1 MKNIKE
7 QVVIYINKAASV
19 ILVAGSLVL
28 GFGIGYYF
36 HILGIIND
44 KSVKVGNLT
53 TNKEVRI
60 AIDEANQLIIMDEN
74 TGSYQMYSDT
84 VGRTIFNMYAKQ
96 IVAQ

>member
-36 HILGIIND
+36 HILDIIND
-44 KSVKVGNLT
+44 KSVKVENLK

-60 AIDEANQLIIMDEN
+60 AIDEANQLIIMDKN

>member
-1 MKNIKE
+1 M
-7 QVVIYINKAASV
+7 S
-19 ILVAGSLVL
+19 ST
-28 GFGIGYYF
+28 
-36 HILGIIND
+36 
-44 KSVKVGNLT
+44 SVKVEKLK

-60 AIDEANQLIIMDEN
+60 AIDESNQLIIMDKN

>member
-36 HILGIIND
+36 HILDIIND
-44 KSVKVGNLT
+44 KSV
-53 TNKEVRI
+53 
-60 AIDEANQLIIMDEN
+60 
-74 TGSYQMYSDT
+74 
-84 VGRTIFNMYAKQ
+84 
-96 IVAQ
+96 

>member
-7 QVVIYINKAASV
+7 RFIVYINKAASV

-36 HILGIIND
+36 HILD
-44 KSVKVGNLT
+44 TMSSTSVKVEKLK

-60 AIDEANQLIIMDEN
+60 AIDESNQLIIMDKN